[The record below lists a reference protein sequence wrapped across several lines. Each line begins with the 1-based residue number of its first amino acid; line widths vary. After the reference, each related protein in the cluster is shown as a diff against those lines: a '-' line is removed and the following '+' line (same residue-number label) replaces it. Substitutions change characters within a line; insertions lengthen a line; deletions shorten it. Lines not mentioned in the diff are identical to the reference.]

1 MNGEIEIP
9 YFASAIY
16 RSFVIPIIKCAMP
29 LTVKLPP
36 GVMFASKTF
45 YNIDKPRP
53 CYRLVPEWVHIM
65 EAASL
70 PADC

>member
-16 RSFVIPIIKCAMP
+16 RSFVIPIIKCAMS
-29 LTVKLPP
+29 LKVKLPP

-45 YNIDKPRP
+45 YKID
-53 CYRLVPEWVHIM
+53 
-65 EAASL
+65 
-70 PADC
+70 

>member
-29 LTVKLPP
+29 LKVKLPP

-45 YNIDKPRP
+45 YKID
-53 CYRLVPEWVHIM
+53 
-65 EAASL
+65 
-70 PADC
+70 